1 MLLFRIKQQRRK
13 QVAGTEKGHGWKDM
27 MLDVL
32 PPPPSLS
39 PCSRQKQRSSS
50 LLQSLIHF
58 ILGTG
63 LAAMA
68 LSLFLLAWMRVDY
81 HSSCSGKVHE
91 LVSEPFSSIISKQP
105 VLCWALC
112 GCVSRWDAHNGMC
125 KGLPKCS
132 ISGLLDL
139 RSGPEG
145 PEVCERIYW
154 WENGSSF
161 ENFNWLL
168 LKELAGCPK
177 CWTYN
182 LIW

>member
-1 MLLFRIKQQRRK
+1 MKGHDAGCAPTPSISKPVLQAEAEKQQ
-13 QVAGTEKGHGWKDM
+13 GSGHA
-27 MLDVL
+27 V
-32 PPPPSLS
+32 
-39 PCSRQKQRSSS
+39 PCS
-50 LLQSLIHF
+50 LLQSLTHF

-63 LAAMA
+63 LAAVA

-81 HSSCSGKVHE
+81 HSSCSGKVCE
-91 LVSEPFSSIISKQP
+91 LVSEPFSSIISKEP

-112 GCVSRWDAHNGMC
+112 GCVSRWDAHNGVC

-132 ISGLLDL
+132 ISGLLNL

-154 WENGSSF
+154 RENGSSF